1 MVSEPKTTLLLTINF
16 NFNTQATK
24 KKSSL
29 NYVYTVKGTQCHSNH
44 SMQQLE

>member
-1 MVSEPKTTLLLTINF
+1 MINF

-24 KKSSL
+24 KKSSF

-44 SMQQLE
+44 SLQQLELKK